1 MLRLWI
7 TGLLLRRRGRML
19 ATSVGIAVAVA
30 LLSTIGLFLTSS
42 KATMT
47 DRASASVATDWQVEV
62 QPGGDPVAVEQRMA
76 TFPGLSNITI
86 VNFAQV
92 PGLQN
97 TRVGATQVTGAAVI
111 LGMATEYQSRFP
123 DALRSLAGS
132 SSGVLLAQQ
141 TASNLGAKVGDTVVI
156 GRANLPS
163 VTVRIDGIVDFQSAD
178 SFFQKVG
185 APPQSQPKAAPDN
198 VVILPPSMW
207 HFYFDPV
214 AKVRPDLLT
223 TQIHAH
229 FGQSLPTDPSA
240 AYTKVVGAGHNLELA
255 LVGSG
260 LVGNNLGA
268 QLAKARSDALYAQVL
283 FLFLSL
289 PGALIAALLTWSVAN
304 TGASRRRRDQALLRA
319 RGASTKILVAFGL
332 AEALVVA
339 VLGSIFGI
347 GLTLLLCRLF
357 FGSATLGVSG
367 VSLAVWLA
375 IAIVVGLAIA
385 SVSIALPA
393 YRDARDITV
402 ANARRSLSRT
412 VDFKWLRWY
421 PDLIALS
428 LSLLSFW
435 FTSRNGFKLVFA
447 VEGVANVSVNY
458 WSFAGPALA
467 WIGGTFLILRISSL
481 VLTRGR
487 RFLERAV
494 RPIGGGLSS
503 AIAASM
509 SRQRRV
515 LDRSLIAV
523 ALTVAFALSTSI
535 FNATYQRQAEFD
547 AVLSNGAM
555 VTVVES
561 AGSSAQAIQATGF
574 AKVRGV
580 RSATPLLHRFAY
592 VGKDLQDL
600 YGIDAKTVA
609 RGAKLQDSYF
619 SGGSTAQILKRMGA
633 RPDALL
639 VSLETVKDFQLN
651 IGDRVLLRLQN
662 AASKEFRAIPFTYVG
677 VAKKFPSAPSDSF
690 LVANADYISTMTG
703 SSAVGTFLIDTA
715 PSDSTRVAQ
724 DIRAIVG
731 TSALVKD
738 IASKRAKIGKS
749 ITSVELKGLTKV
761 ELTFALLL
769 VIAATGLLLW
779 LGISERRRMFAIVSA
794 LGARRRQVA
803 GFVWSETIYIAS
815 LGLLLG
821 GLFGLGIVEMVVKI
835 LTGVF
840 DPPPT
845 SLSVPW
851 LYLVE
856 VLVSALIAIG
866 VAMTLAFRRVDKP
879 VTSALRDF

>member
-1 MLRLWI
+1 MV
-7 TGLLLRRRGRML
+7 

-47 DRASASVATDWQVEV
+47 DRAAASVATDWQVEV
-62 QPGGDPVAVEQRMA
+62 QPGGDPSAVEQRMNA
-76 TFPGLSNITI
+76 FPGLSRVTA

-92 PGLQN
+92 PGLQSSQA
-97 TRVGATQVTGAAVI
+97 GATQVTGAAVA
-111 LGMATEYQSRFP
+111 LGIPPEYQTRFP
-123 DALRSLAGS
+123 DAFRNLAGAN
-132 SSGVLLAQQ
+132 SGVLLAQQ
-141 TASNLGAKVGDTVVI
+141 TASNLRARVGDTVSI
-156 GRANLPS
+156 SRPS
-163 VTVRIDGIVDFQSAD
+163 MPAVSVRIDGIVDFQSAD

-198 VVILPPSMW
+198 VVILPPALW
-207 HFYFDPV
+207 HQYFDPV
-214 AKVRPDLLT
+214 AKLRPDLLA
-223 TQIHAH
+223 TQFHAH
-229 FGQSLPTDPSA
+229 FGQALPSDPSA
-240 AYTKVVGAGHNLELA
+240 AYTKVLSAGHNLELA
-255 LVGSG
+255 LVGTG

-289 PGALIAALLTWSVAN
+289 PGALIAGLLTWSVAN

-319 RGASTKILVAFGL
+319 RGAGTKTLVSFGL
-332 AEALVVA
+332 AEALAVA
-339 VLGSIFGI
+339 LLGSIFGVA
-347 GLTLLLCRLF
+347 LTLTLCQIF
-357 FGSATLGVSG
+357 FGSPTLGVG
-367 VSLAVWLA
+367 GASLLIWSA
-375 IAIVVGLAIA
+375 IAILLGLGIA
-385 SVSIALPA
+385 SVSIAWPA
-393 YRDARDITV
+393 YRDARDLTV
-402 ANARRSLSRT
+402 ASARRSLSRT

-435 FTSRNGFKLVFA
+435 FTSKNGFKLVFA

-458 WSFAGPALA
+458 WSFAGPVLA
-467 WIGGTFLILRISSL
+467 WIGGTILILRISSL
-481 VLTRGR
+481 LLTRGQG
-487 RFLERAV
+487 LIERAV
-494 RPIGGGLSS
+494 RPISGGLST
-503 AIAASM
+503 AISASM

-555 VTVVES
+555 VTVVEP
-561 AGSSAQAIQATGF
+561 AGSNAQAAQATEFG
-574 AKVRGV
+574 KVRGV
-580 RSATPLLHRFAY
+580 NSVTPLMHRFAY

-600 YGIDAKTVA
+600 YGIDARTFA

-619 SGGSTAQILKRMGA
+619 IGGTAAAILKRMSA
-633 RPDALL
+633 QKDALL
-639 VSLETVKDFQLN
+639 VSLEAVKDFQLN
-651 IGDRVLLRLQN
+651 IGDRLTLRLLN
-662 AASKEFRAIPFTYVG
+662 ASTKQYERVPFTYVG

-690 LVANADYISTMTG
+690 LVANADYIAAMTG

-715 PSDSTRVAQ
+715 PNDSTRVAAS
-724 DIRAIVG
+724 IRSIVG
-731 TSALVKD
+731 TNALVKD

-749 ITSVELKGLTKV
+749 ITSVELRGLTKV

-769 VIAATGLLLW
+769 VVAATGLLLW

-794 LGARRRQVA
+794 LGARRNQVA
-803 GFVWSETIYIAS
+803 GFVWSETIYITS
-815 LGLLLG
+815 FGLLLG
-821 GLFGLGIVEMVVKI
+821 GLFGVGLAMMVVKI

-845 SLSVPW
+845 SLNVPW

-866 VAMTLAFRRVDKP
+866 AAMVLAFRRVDKP

>member
-1 MLRLWI
+1 MLYLWI
-7 TGLLLRRRGRML
+7 SGLLLRRRGRMF
-19 ATSVGIAVAVA
+19 ATSVGVAVAVA

-47 DRASASVATDWQVEV
+47 DRASASVATDWQVEI
-62 QPGGDPVAVEQRMA
+62 QPGGDPIAVEQRMA
-76 TFPGLSNITI
+76 SFPGLSKITTVNI
-86 VNFAQV
+86 AQV
-92 PGLQN
+92 PGLQSSQLG
-97 TRVGATQVTGAAVI
+97 TTQLTGAAVV
-111 LGMATEYQSRFP
+111 LGMPFEYQSRFP
-123 DALRSLAGS
+123 DALRSLAGAT
-132 SSGVLLAQQ
+132 SGVLLVQQ
-141 TASNLGAKVGDTVVI
+141 AASNLSVKVGDSVI
-156 GRANLPS
+156 IDRPNLPG
-163 VTVRIDGIVDFQSAD
+163 VPVRIDGIVDFQSAD

-198 VVILPPSMW
+198 VVILPPAMW
-207 HFYFDPV
+207 HLYFDPV
-214 AKVRPDLLT
+214 FKIRPDLLT

-229 FGQSLPTDPSA
+229 FGQVLPSDPSA

-255 LVGSG
+255 LVGAG

-268 QLAKARSDALYAQVL
+268 RLAKARSDALYAQIL

-319 RGASTKILVAFGL
+319 RGASTKILVALGL

-347 GLTLLLCRLF
+347 GLTLLLCRIF
-357 FGSATLGVSG
+357 FGSATLGVGGISI
-367 VSLAVWLA
+367 AIWLG
-375 IAIVVGLAIA
+375 IAIVVGLGIA
-385 SVSIALPA
+385 CVSIGWPA
-393 YRDARDITV
+393 YRDARELTV
-402 ANARRSLSRT
+402 ANARRSLTRT
-412 VDFKWLRWY
+412 VDLKWLRWY

-428 LSLLSFW
+428 LSFLSFW
-435 FTSRNGFKLVFA
+435 FTSKNGFKLVFA
-447 VEGVANVSVNY
+447 VEGVTNVSVNY
-458 WSFAGPALA
+458 WAFAGPALA
-467 WIGGTFLILRISSL
+467 WIGGTILILRISSIA
-481 VLTRGR
+481 LTRGR
-487 RFLERAV
+487 RLLERAV

-503 AIAASM
+503 AISASM

-555 VTVVES
+555 VTVIEP
-561 AGSSAQAIQATGF
+561 AGSSARATQATEF
-574 AKVRGV
+574 EKVHGV
-580 RSATPLLHRFAY
+580 LSATPLLHRFAY

-600 YGIDAKTVA
+600 YGIDAKTIA

-619 SGGSTAQILKRMGA
+619 RGGSTVEILKRMSA
-633 RPDALL
+633 RPDAIL
-639 VSLETVKDFQLN
+639 VSVETVKDFQLN
-651 IGDRVLLRLQN
+651 IGDRVLLRLQDGVT
-662 AASKEFRAIPFTYVG
+662 KQFRPIPFTYVG

-690 LVANADYISTMTG
+690 LVANAAYISKMTG
-703 SSAVGTFLIDTA
+703 SAAVGTFLIDTA
-715 PSDSTRVAQ
+715 PSDSTRVAR
-724 DIRAIVG
+724 DIRNIVG
-731 TSALVKD
+731 TNALVKD

-749 ITSVELKGLTKV
+749 ITSVELRGLTKV
-761 ELTFALLL
+761 ELTFALML

-815 LGLLLG
+815 LGLALG

-851 LYLVE
+851 LYLSD
-856 VLVSALIAIG
+856 VLVSALLAIG
-866 VAMTLAFRRVDKP
+866 VAMALAFRRVDKP
-879 VTSALRDF
+879 ATSALRDF